1 MSVLTPNGTTLP
13 EDVITPAPL
22 IFTMFA
28 FPAAPI
34 AILPFN
40 KTRTLDVPFAIVYWS
55 KLSVPPNVQ
64 VPPSPLVK
72 TMSPS
77 TFSAIEDVPNN
88 IDVPERYKSFQRDA
102 DEPISYVTFAPGIR
116 LPVALT
122 LPGIDKLP
130 VLG

>member
-13 EDVITPAPL
+13 VFVKTPLPSTL
-22 IFTMFA
+22 RTLA
-28 FPAAPI
+28 FPAEPTLI
-34 AILPFN
+34 SPLSN
-40 KTRTLDVPFAIVYWS
+40 TLTLDVPFAIFDES
-55 KLSVPPNVQ
+55 KSAVPPNVQ

-72 TMSPS
+72 TISPS
-77 TFSAIEDVPNN
+77 PFSAIEDVTKN

>member
-1 MSVLTPNGTTLP
+1 M
-13 EDVITPAPL
+13 
-22 IFTMFA
+22 
-28 FPAAPI
+28 
-34 AILPFN
+34 
-40 KTRTLDVPFAIVYWS
+40 
-55 KLSVPPNVQ
+55 PPNVQ

-77 TFSAIEDVPNN
+77 PFSAIEDVPKN